1 VKLLLIL
8 LAIHCAADA
17 ASLRGT
23 VRHAETRAPLERVLV
38 RLTTPNG
45 QSFEERTGSDGRY
58 VFSTLPGARFTV
70 QAVAEEFL
78 PLAATTLELAAGDEK
93 RDFDL
98 RLAPEL
104 GIVGRV
110 LREPEETVSA
120 VTVEA
125 RAKGE
130 AVATDWTD
138 ANGVFRLTG
147 LGPGSYEIVATRG
160 ITWEPVR
167 RADGGR
173 EMFIGTKYE
182 QPVKLEA
189 GQKPPE
195 ISILLKRVPVH
206 RVRLK
211 VAGKLATLTPVAAPP
226 PQNPYDI
233 TNREIP
239 ANGCLV
245 MDDVFAGTYNLII
258 DGGETKPL
266 TVPGRPGC

>member
-1 VKLLLIL
+1 MKLIPTL
-8 LAIHCAADA
+8 LAISFAAEA

-23 VRHAETRAPLERVLV
+23 VRHAETRAPLERVMV

-45 QSFEERTGSDGRY
+45 QSFEERTGTDGRF

-70 QAVAEEFL
+70 QAVADEFL
-78 PLAATTLELAAGDEK
+78 PLEATALELAATDER
-93 RDFDL
+93 RDYDL

-104 GIVGRV
+104 RLLGRV
-110 LREPEETVSA
+110 LRAPNEPVSA

-125 RAKGE
+125 RVKNE
-130 AVATDWTD
+130 TIETDWTD

-147 LGPGSYEIVATRG
+147 LRPGSYEIVATRG
-160 ITWEPVR
+160 ITWEPMR
-167 RADGGR
+167 SAAGGR
-173 EMFIGTKYE
+173 EMFIETKYD
-182 QPVKLEA
+182 QPVKLVTGE
-189 GQKPPE
+189 KTPE
-195 ISILLKRVPVH
+195 IAIVLKKVAVH
-206 RVRLK
+206 RLRLK
-211 VAGKLATLTPVAAPP
+211 LTGKLATLTPVAAPP

-245 MDDVFAGTYNLII
+245 IEDLFAGTYNLVV

-266 TVPGRPGC
+266 TVPVRPGC